1 MKLNTPGLRVAK
13 NNVPLAARALQSAL
27 SAFPLP
33 AARCPPPRHFGSF
46 PSTSLAREGRE
57 PRHPVPSSFWGKPGS
72 S

>member
-13 NNVPLAARALQSAL
+13 NIPLAARALQSAP

-33 AARCPPPRHFGSF
+33 AARCPPGHSGSF
-46 PSTSLAREGRE
+46 PSASLAREGRE